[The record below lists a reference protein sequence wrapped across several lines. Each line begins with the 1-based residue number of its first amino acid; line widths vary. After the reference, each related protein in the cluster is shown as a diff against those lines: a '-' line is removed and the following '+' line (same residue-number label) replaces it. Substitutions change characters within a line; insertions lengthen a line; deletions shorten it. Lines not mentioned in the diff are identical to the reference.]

1 MSKGVSYQNSAK
13 HIGNNYFGD
22 VVQVKASALEKVI
35 QKIIAAAKDNQELVD
50 IIEEL
55 TEYVTAHPYREIIGL
70 ENKLKNGGREDLL
83 GSAMRYKARFARR
96 VCKSQMS
103 LTEQKVYI
111 QILSHILI
119 SFDQFVRPRIREN
132 APISEV
138 DAIIFEKII
147 EPVHSAIIEFDDEV
161 TKELILG
168 MLFFLTGKCHLVW
181 DKKTC

>member
-1 MSKGVSYQNSAK
+1 MAKEVSYQGRAK
-13 HIGNNYFGD
+13 HVGNNYFGD
-22 VVQVKASALEKVI
+22 VVQTKASSLEKVI
-35 QKIIAAAKDNQELVD
+35 QKIIAAAEENQELVD

-83 GSAMRYKARFARR
+83 GNAMRYKGRFARR

-111 QILSHILI
+111 QLLSHILI

-132 APISEV
+132 ASASEV

-147 EPVHSAIIEFDDEV
+147 EPAHSAIIEFDDEV

-168 MLFFLTGKCHLVW
+168 MLYFLTGKCHLVW
-181 DKKTC
+181 DKTC

>member
-1 MSKGVSYQNSAK
+1 MSKEISYQDHAN
-13 HIGNNYFGD
+13 HIGNNYFGN
-22 VVQVKASALEKVI
+22 VVQAKDSALEKVI
-35 QKIIAAAKDNQELVD
+35 QKILAASKENQELVD

-70 ENKLKNGGREDLL
+70 ENKLKNGGRADLL
-83 GSAMRYKARFARR
+83 GNAIRYKGKFARR

-103 LTEQKVYI
+103 LTEQKVYV

-119 SFDQFVRPRIREN
+119 GFDQFVRPRIREN
-132 APISEV
+132 APTSEV
-138 DAIIFEKII
+138 DIIIYEKII
-147 EPVHSAIIEFDDEV
+147 EPAHSAIIEFDDEV

-181 DKKTC
+181 DETC